1 MNVFLYVMV
10 GCIIQVYSFSRPF
23 ADNTRIKFIKD
34 RVKIDEEIRPG
45 SRLGRSKDE
54 DGKSNIWSVEPKM
67 EPKVE
72 DEEVDEL
79 NKNIVVLG
87 LLVTSAIAISPVL
100 KLLNS
105 VFPDPSGF

>member
-1 MNVFLYVMV
+1 MNIFIYVMV

-34 RVKIDEEIRPG
+34 RVKIEEEIKPM

-67 EPKVE
+67 EVVE

-87 LLVTSAIAISPVL
+87 LFACSVIAISPLL

>member
-1 MNVFLYVMV
+1 MNIFIYVIV
-10 GCIIQVYSFSRPF
+10 GCIVQVDSFSRPF

-34 RVKIDEEIRPG
+34 RVKIEEEIKPM

-67 EPKVE
+67 EVVE

-87 LLVTSAIAISPVL
+87 LLATSVIAISPLL

-105 VFPDPSGF
+105 VFPDPSVF